1 MSDSESEK
9 CLNEIVELFKL
20 TSNKSFTVKVSCT
33 DTYASV
39 RKSDD
44 SLLNMYYDLSKEEH
58 DLAKTDF
65 DMCKFNKTFEEV
77 HKVDDRGYGSWLS
90 ASVGD
95 DVGNVSD
102 DDSDD
107 TKNVET
113 NIVDPNFNKNFEEK
127 VACGSHVDT
136 SILHPDQMGML
147 SGVHLGVNI
156 NDNMSSSE
164 VFTSM
169 MNQHPEF
176 TDVYSAFTHDNTIID
191 KVAAFD
197 ETIRPRTLEE
207 LIAERESTV
216 DSSITPETLVAYEK
230 KKLEEEFER
239 QRLLREHFD
248 PTGSE
253 RKWLTNNS
261 FLHDFSS
268 LPSATKNTIV
278 GAEAGA
284 ESSQTTQN
292 H

>member
-1 MSDSESEK
+1 MSDLEKYMNEVITVQRLQAFNKTYIIKVPGSE
-9 CLNEIVELFKL
+9 
-20 TSNKSFTVKVSCT
+20 T
-33 DTYASV
+33 DTQPEG
-39 RKSDD
+39 
-44 SLLNMYYDLSKEEH
+44 SLLNMYN
-58 DLAKTDF
+58 DLAKQESDLAKAHF
-65 DMCKFNKTFEEV
+65 DLCKFNKSFEEV
-77 HKVDDRGYGSWLS
+77 HKVDERGYGTWLS
-90 ASVGD
+90 ASAGDSDDAGNASDDD
-95 DVGNVSD
+95 DVGNV
-102 DDSDD
+102 
-107 TKNVET
+107 ET
-113 NIVDPNFNKNFEEK
+113 TIVDPNFNKNFEEK

-147 SGVHLGVNI
+147 SGVHMGVNI

-191 KVAAFD
+191 KVAVYD
-197 ETIRPRTLEE
+197 ETTRPRTLEE
-207 LIAERESTV
+207 LIAEREATV

-230 KKLEEEFER
+230 KKIEDEFER

-261 FLHDFSS
+261 FLHDFSVLS
-268 LPSATKNTIV
+268 GATENTVV
-278 GAEAGA
+278 GAE
-284 ESSQTTQN
+284 ESSSSTQN

>member
-1 MSDSESEK
+1 MSDLEK
-9 CLNEIVELFKL
+9 CNNEVVELFKL
-20 TSNKSFTVKVSCT
+20 ASNKACTVKVSCT
-33 DTYASV
+33 DTNV
-39 RKSDD
+39 SDG
-44 SLLNMYYDLSKEEH
+44 SLLNMYH
-58 DLAKTDF
+58 DLAKQESDLAKSHF
-65 DMCKFNKTFEEV
+65 DLCNFNKTFEEV
-77 HKVDDRGYGSWLS
+77 HKVDERGYGTWLS
-90 ASVGD
+90 ASASD
-95 DVGNVSD
+95 DVGNESD
-102 DDSDD
+102 DDV
-107 TKNVET
+107 KNVET
-113 NIVDPNFNKNFEEK
+113 NIVDPNFNRNFEEK
-127 VACGSHVDT
+127 VASGSNVDT
-136 SILHPDQMGML
+136 SILHPDQMGTL

-156 NDNMSSSE
+156 HDNKTSSE

-197 ETIRPRTLEE
+197 ETTRPRTLEE

-268 LPSATKNTIV
+268 VKP
-278 GAEAGA
+278 
-284 ESSQTTQN
+284 ESSVVDN
-292 H
+292 